1 MIDSIAILQK
11 DLLHMIVLIL
21 ELLQTSSVDYQRLL
35 IVIVSILF
43 EAYSCLQHDQQY
55 PYLEY

>member
-11 DLLHMIVLIL
+11 DLLYMIVLIL

-43 EAYSCLQHDQQY
+43 EAYSFLQHDQQY